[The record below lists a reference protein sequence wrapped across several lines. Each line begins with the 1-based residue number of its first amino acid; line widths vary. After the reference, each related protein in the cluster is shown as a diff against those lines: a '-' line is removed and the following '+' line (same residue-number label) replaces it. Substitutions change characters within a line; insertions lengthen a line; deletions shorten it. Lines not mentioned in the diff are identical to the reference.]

1 MISRMCNGVYVKA
14 PQFVT
19 IAIEGDA
26 GDVAR
31 RRLTRTSKRICGNW
45 PTVPPHILA
54 RHALMGDRD
63 LEECGRARID
73 VVDYKNRILNSASR
87 FQSTGNPWE
96 ETTASATCVFE
107 EPKTNCER
115 RRREV
120 RSKYKNESDQIEC
133 LRHFCQHSFAW
144 QNRV

>member
-1 MISRMCNGVYVKA
+1 MCNGAYVKA
-14 PQFVT
+14 SQFVR

-26 GDVAR
+26 GNVAR
-31 RRLTRTSKRICGNW
+31 RRRTRNSKRICGNW
-45 PTVPPHILA
+45 PTAPLHILA

-73 VVDYKNRILNSASR
+73 VVDYKNRIQNSASR

-96 ETTASATCVFE
+96 EITAGATYVFV
-107 EPKTNCER
+107 EPKPNCER

-120 RSKYKNESDQIEC
+120 RSKYKSESDPIEC
-133 LRHFCQHSFAW
+133 HRLDDHERSRRQTH
-144 QNRV
+144 